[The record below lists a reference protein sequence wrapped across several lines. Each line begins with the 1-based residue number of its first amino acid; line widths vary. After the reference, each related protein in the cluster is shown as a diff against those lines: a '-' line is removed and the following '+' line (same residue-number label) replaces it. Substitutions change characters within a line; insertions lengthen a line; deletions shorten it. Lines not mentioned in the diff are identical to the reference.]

1 MSLLLNTMKTRTT
14 SILRPALMAALLL
27 LSGADA
33 FAGSV
38 LDRINQSGTI
48 NIGYRDDSLPFSYKN
63 TENGPPLGY
72 SIDVCLALA
81 EAIKR
86 EAGARSLSIRY
97 VPVLGSSRIPDV
109 NEGKIDLECGNS
121 TNTKARREKVA
132 FSMPLYFAA
141 ARLLVQDNSG
151 ITKFD
156 DLAGKTIAVEKGST
170 GEQIATERKAKIP
183 TMKVMVVE
191 TSDAGA
197 AAVEKKTAN
206 AFMTDDILLHAYKAQ
221 SKEKLAVVG
230 ANMSVEPLA
239 IMFNKNDRELAAL
252 VEKEM
257 SKLTL
262 SGQLFTLY
270 KKWFQTKLPQRS
282 YNLSVMPNQLT
293 SEVLVRPSSYVVDWV
308 VL

>member
-1 MSLLLNTMKTRTT
+1 MNTRMTQF
-14 SILRPALMAALLL
+14 LRPALTAAALLI
-27 LSGADA
+27 SGADV

-48 NIGYRDDSLPFSYKN
+48 TIGYRDDSLPFSYKN
-63 TENGPPLGY
+63 AENGPPLGY
-72 SIDVCLALA
+72 SIDVCVALA
-81 EAIKR
+81 DAIKR
-86 EAGARSLSIRY
+86 EAGAKSLSIKY
-97 VPVLGSSRIPDV
+97 VPVLGSSRVPDV
-109 NEGKIDLECGNS
+109 TEGKIDLECGNS

-141 ARLLVQDNSG
+141 ARLLVQDGSG
-151 ITKFD
+151 ITKFN

-170 GEQIATERKAKIP
+170 GEQIATARQAKFP
-183 TMKVMVVE
+183 TMKIMVVE

-197 AAVEKKTAN
+197 AAVEKRTAN

-230 ANMSVEPLA
+230 ADMSVEPLA
-239 IMFNKNDRELAAL
+239 IMFNKNDRELATL
-252 VEKEM
+252 IDKEM
-257 SKLTL
+257 SRLTL
-262 SGQLFTLY
+262 SGQLLTLY

-282 YNLSVMPNQLT
+282 YNLNVAPNQLT

-308 VL
+308 AF